1 MDPRRKIFEQVA
13 NELNAFFKRVGR
25 IWIHEEIAFLDLEHH
40 MLGGEFR
47 ANAVPVLI
55 DFCQSNPGYHI
66 VSFKDGLFYNKCVQE
81 AISYHLADGDAES
94 DLVFEFGSRLS
105 DQDFLQ
111 VGYAKFAPVLRA
123 IKGGNET

>member
-47 ANAVPVLI
+47 ANAVPVL
-55 DFCQSNPGYHI
+55 
-66 VSFKDGLFYNKCVQE
+66 
-81 AISYHLADGDAES
+81 
-94 DLVFEFGSRLS
+94 
-105 DQDFLQ
+105 
-111 VGYAKFAPVLRA
+111 
-123 IKGGNET
+123 